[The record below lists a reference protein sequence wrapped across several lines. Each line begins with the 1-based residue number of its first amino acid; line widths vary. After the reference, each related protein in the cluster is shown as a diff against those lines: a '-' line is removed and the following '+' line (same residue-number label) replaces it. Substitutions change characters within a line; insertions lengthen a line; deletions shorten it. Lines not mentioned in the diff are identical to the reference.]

1 MWSVY
6 LWTDYELVLWLEA
19 KARGM
24 NWNLKYVQAG
34 NYENL
39 PWIFQVWMCGGILLI
54 ATCSHVGHVFRS
66 FTPFTWPGGLL
77 GGFLILNRNTIRVVE
92 TWLDE
97 KYQEFF
103 YKANTGQRSEEELR
117 KLHYLGGFCCMYRT
131 LNGSW
136 YFLFL
141 HDILILYCCCHI
153 YIAHFYCFM
162 TVYDSLPYSV
172 LFCMWVLLSL
182 H

>member
-1 MWSVY
+1 
-6 LWTDYELVLWLEA
+6 
-19 KARGM
+19 
-24 NWNLKYVQAG
+24 
-34 NYENL
+34 
-39 PWIFQVWMCGGILLI
+39 MCGGILLI

-117 KLHYLGGFCCMYRT
+117 QLHYLGG
-131 LNGSW
+131 
-136 YFLFL
+136 
-141 HDILILYCCCHI
+141 
-153 YIAHFYCFM
+153 
-162 TVYDSLPYSV
+162 
-172 LFCMWVLLSL
+172 VLLHVPNFERFLIFSFL
-182 H
+182 A